1 MSNTKPFVCGDM
13 MEKIKTL
20 RGFKD
25 IFGEEIEKF
34 KGIEDVARKYLQL
47 LGFREIEIPIIEKT
61 ELFVRSIGDTTD
73 IVEKEMFTFTDL
85 GGDSLT
91 LRPEATAGVVRHY
104 LQENLYAKERVA
116 KLFTI
121 GPMFR
126 HERPQKG
133 RFREFHQIDVEVFGV
148 EEALVDA
155 ELVWMIFLILGEL
168 GVNNYTIEVNSVGC
182 KECRGPF
189 RDVLVQ
195 YFEAEKDHLC
205 EDCLR
210 RLTRSPLRI
219 FDCKNVQCIQI
230 AARSPLLYDHLC
242 GACTDHFD
250 AFLHYMDEYGVSVT
264 INKRLVRGLD
274 YYTKTVF
281 EITSED
287 LGAQKAFMAGG
298 RYNNL
303 VEEMGGPATAGIGF
317 AIGVERLSMLTHL
330 QGLPVKP
337 TCFFA
342 SVGERAKNY
351 RIPVLRALAAEG
363 LTLRYSYEGKSL
375 KAQMRYADNVNA
387 DFVLILGDEEIEKG
401 IIILRNMKDKKQ
413 DELPLDPQNML
424 RELKNM
430 YSHLF

>member
-1 MSNTKPFVCGDM
+1 M
-13 MEKIKTL
+13 MEKIRTL

-25 IFGEEIEKF
+25 IFDEEIEKF
-34 KGIEDVARKYLQL
+34 KGIENVARKYLGL
-47 LGFREIEIPIIEKT
+47 LGFREIELPILEKT

-91 LRPEATAGVVRHY
+91 LRPEATAGMVRHY
-104 LQENLYAKERVA
+104 LQESLYAKERVA

-155 ELVWMIFLILGEL
+155 ELVWMIFLVLNDL
-168 GVNNYTIEVNSVGC
+168 GVKNYAIEVNSVGC
-182 KECRGPF
+182 KKCRGPF
-189 RDVLVQ
+189 RDVLIEF
-195 YFEAEKDHLC
+195 FEAEKDHLC
-205 EDCLR
+205 EDCMR
-210 RLTRSPLRI
+210 RLTRNPLRI
-219 FDCKNVQCIQI
+219 FDCKNAQCIQV

-242 GACTDHFD
+242 GDCRDHLD
-250 AFLHYMDEYGVSVT
+250 AFLHYMDEYGVAVT

-317 AIGVERLSMLTHL
+317 AIGVERLAMLTHL
-330 QGLPVKP
+330 QNVPAMP

-342 SVGERAKNY
+342 SVGERAKHY
-351 RIPVLRALAAEG
+351 LIPVLRAFAAEG
-363 LTLRYSYEGKSL
+363 LSVRYSYEGKSL

-401 IIILRNMKDKKQ
+401 TVILRNMKDKKQ
-413 DELPLDPQNML
+413 YELPLDPHNILQ
-424 RELKNM
+424 EFKK
-430 YSHLF
+430 YI